1 MKNYIIVLII
11 FTSISVNAQSKSSHF
26 PLEKGNKW
34 FYSWVPTIDSTI
46 RTSLEVISDTLM
58 PDGKWYS
65 RIDKFDKKDSTW
77 ERTIG
82 FCYLREEN
90 NILYKFPS
98 DTLLNYDWTN
108 NTTNSELN
116 GTYSKVNIEEK
127 DIFGKRVLTYFLYYN
142 DYEGIS
148 ISDSIGYF
156 DLYALSW
163 RDWLQS
169 SRQLVGCIINKIN
182 YGSITGIYNN
192 EKSFPIDYQ
201 LFQNYP
207 NPFNPSTIIKYVL
220 PMSGK
225 VTLKLYNI
233 LGKEIL
239 TLVNKYET
247 VGEYEVELNMKNYP
261 SGVYFYTL
269 SCNSYTKSKKLL
281 LLR

>member
-1 MKNYIIVLII
+1 MKKYIIVVII
-11 FTSISVNAQSKSSHF
+11 FGSISINAQFKNSHF
-26 PLEKGNKW
+26 PLDIGNMW
-34 FYSWVPTIDSTI
+34 FYSWAPTIDSTI

-58 PDGKWYS
+58 SDGKLYS

-77 ERTIG
+77 ERTLG
-82 FCYLREEN
+82 FHYLREEN
-90 NILYKFPS
+90 NILYKFPN
-98 DTLLNYDWTN
+98 DTLLNYDWNN
-108 NTTNSELN
+108 NTTSSELN

-156 DLYALSW
+156 DLYALNW

-182 YGSITGIYNN
+182 YGSITGIRQN
-192 EKSFPIDYQ
+192 EKSIPNDYQ

-207 NPFNPSTIIKYVL
+207 NPFNPSTIIKYFL
-220 PMSGK
+220 QSSGD

-239 TLVNKYET
+239 TLVNKYQSY
-247 VGEYEVELNMKNYP
+247 GEYEVGLNMKDYP

-269 SCNSYTKSKKLL
+269 SCNNYIKTKKLL

>member
-98 DTLLNYDWTN
+98 DTLLNYNWTN

-207 NPFNPSTIIKYVL
+207 NPFNPITTIKYSVPQSSL
-220 PMSGK
+220 ISIIIFD
-225 VTLKLYNI
+225 V
-233 LGKEIL
+233 LGKNVATIL
-239 TLVNKYET
+239 NEYKPAGSYSVEFDGNK
-247 VGEYEVELNMKNYP
+247 LA
-261 SGVYFYTL
+261 SGIYFYQMRAGNFIDT
-269 SCNSYTKSKKLL
+269 KKLL
-281 LLR
+281 LIK